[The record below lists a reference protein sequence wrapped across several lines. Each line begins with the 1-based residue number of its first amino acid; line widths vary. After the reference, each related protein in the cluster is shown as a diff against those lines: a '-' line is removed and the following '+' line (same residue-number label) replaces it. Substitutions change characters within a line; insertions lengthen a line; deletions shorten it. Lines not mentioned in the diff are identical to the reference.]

1 MDKILKFVKDYWT
14 QIVFVIGIT
23 SAFIAQMRAS
33 KAATK
38 CSLRNDI
45 LDIYEKCKTTGEIS
59 LYQLEAV
66 ELSYNLYQKLKGNS
80 FVKTIV
86 EEMRTFKRI

>member
-1 MDKILKFVKDYWT
+1 MDGILKFIKDYWT
-14 QIVFVIGIT
+14 QILFILSMI
-23 SAFIAQMRAS
+23 SAFWVQIKSSRE
-33 KAATK
+33 ATK

-45 LDIYEKCKTTGEIS
+45 LDIYEKCKDTRTIT

-66 ELSYNLYQKLKGNS
+66 ELSFNLYVKLKGNS
-80 FVKTIV
+80 FVQAIV